1 MDNQVLSSTFEA
13 HYGNEPTLIAHAPG
27 RVNIIGEHTDYNE
40 GFVFPAAINFGTW
53 VAATKRDDNDIVV
66 TAMDYENQQNQF
78 SLSDINYD
86 EEQGWANYVRGV
98 VKVLKDAIPA
108 VGGANLLV
116 TGNVPQG
123 AGLSSSA
130 SFEVAILKAL
140 STLYALPLDGVQ
152 AALLGQK
159 AENTFVGCSCGIMDQ
174 LISAMGNEGMAM
186 LLDCQSLAI
195 EHSPLPDSHQIVI
208 INSNVKRGL
217 VDSEY
222 NLRRQQCEQ
231 GASLLGVSS
240 LREATIEM
248 LEEAKAHMPEVV
260 YRRAKHI
267 ITENARTLAASQAL
281 KSGDIETVSD
291 AMAQSHVSMRDDF
304 EITVPPIDY
313 LVEIIGE
320 VLGKSGGVRM
330 TGGGFGGCVVALVP
344 TDKVDAVKQVV
355 ADKYF
360 DETGYTA
367 DIYVC
372 TATQGA
378 FA

>member
-1 MDNQVLSSTFEA
+1 
-13 HYGNEPTLIAHAPG
+13 
-27 RVNIIGEHTDYNE
+27 
-40 GFVFPAAINFGTW
+40 
-53 VAATKRDDNDIVV
+53 
-66 TAMDYENQQNQF
+66 
-78 SLSDINYD
+78 
-86 EEQGWANYVRGV
+86 
-98 VKVLKDAIPA
+98 
-108 VGGANLLV
+108 
-116 TGNVPQG
+116 
-123 AGLSSSA
+123 
-130 SFEVAILKAL
+130 
-140 STLYALPLDGVQ
+140 
-152 AALLGQK
+152 
-159 AENTFVGCSCGIMDQ
+159 ENTFVGCSCGIMDQ

-240 LREATIEM
+240 LREATMEM
-248 LEEAKAHMPEVV
+248 LEGAKAHMPEVV

-267 ITENARTLAASQAL
+267 VTENARTLAASQAL
-281 KSGDIETVSD
+281 KAGDIETVSE
-291 AMAQSHVSMRDDF
+291 AMAQSHISMRDDF
-304 EITVPPIDY
+304 EITVRPIDY

-344 TDKVDAVKQVV
+344 TDKVEAVKQVV
-355 ADKYF
+355 ADKYS
-360 DETGYTA
+360 DETGYSA